1 MEGDSGKVSE
11 EYKEKLSKTE
21 YDRIG
26 DMLLELFADCP
37 YIPTDAK
44 IKYNSK
50 DVGKCVYI
58 MTAGGS
64 IKSRDV
70 IGGFTAEL
78 AIQVA
83 YQSFPTG
90 NGQMITAQNVVDN
103 ITSWLEDIDN
113 FPKLTGNRKIT
124 KITAEPSFSTVEQ
137 VENDTA
143 TVYVA
148 NVVMEYRKRGE

>member
-1 MEGDSGKVSE
+1 MSE
-11 EYKEKLSKTE
+11 EIKERLSKTE

-37 YIPTDAK
+37 HIPKDAK
-44 IKYNSK
+44 IKYNALE
-50 DVGKCVYI
+50 VGKCVCI
-58 MTAGGS
+58 ATAGGV
-64 IKSRDV
+64 IKKRDI

-78 AIQVA
+78 SLRIL

-90 NGQMITAQNVVDN
+90 NGDMIKAQAVVDN
-103 ITSWLEDIDN
+103 ITSWLEDIEN

-137 VENDTA
+137 VENDKA
-143 TVYVA
+143 TVYVS
-148 NVVMEYRKRGE
+148 NVTMEYRKKGEYH